1 MKTRQKLFRV
11 GIGGVACVAF
21 GIVAYTLLT
30 RGPAYDLGL
39 SRFDL
44 AISGVTDVETLRA
57 KAKAVADA
65 YLAQHKAELTEVC
78 GGTYELK
85 SDTSL
90 THNIHS
96 LGYRSCFYY
105 HCWNI
110 YLPYSMQPNSRS
122 AYTYT
127 VAVQLSDATKGNK
140 HDPDKFRVLRAI
152 VIDQEHLV
160 ARTLE

>member
-1 MKTRQKLFRV
+1 MKTRQKLFWV
-11 GIGGVACVAF
+11 GITGVACVAL
-21 GIVAYTLLT
+21 GIIAYAVLN
-30 RGPAYDLGL
+30 RGPANDLGL

-44 AISGVTDVETLRA
+44 AIGGPVDVETLRT

-65 YLAQHKAELTEVC
+65 YLAKHEAELKDIC

-90 THNIHS
+90 THSIRS

-105 HCWNI
+105 YCWNI

-122 AYTYT
+122 AYTI
-127 VAVQLSDATKGNK
+127 AVQLSDATRGNT
-140 HDPDKFRVLRAI
+140 HDSDKFRVLRAM
-152 VIDQEHLV
+152 VIDQEHHIV
-160 ARTLE
+160 RTLE